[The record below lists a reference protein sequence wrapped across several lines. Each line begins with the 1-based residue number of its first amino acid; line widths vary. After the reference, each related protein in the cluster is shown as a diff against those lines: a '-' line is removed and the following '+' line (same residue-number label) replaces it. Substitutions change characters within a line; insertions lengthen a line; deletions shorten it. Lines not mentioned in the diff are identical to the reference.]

1 MFGVSFLQAGGSQF
15 LLIVESARHG
25 WAGPVPC
32 EGFLVGGTYV
42 CVLVNEAGTCLSEGQ
57 CCVQ

>member
-1 MFGVSFLQAGGSQF
+1 MDGV
-15 LLIVESARHG
+15 
-25 WAGPVPC
+25 GPMPC